1 MQKYKDVD
9 GDIIKLKLFPFSLR
23 ERAKDWLLSLPRN
36 SIDSWVS
43 AKMLLLENII
53 LLLRLYL

>member
-23 ERAKDWLLSLPRN
+23 GRAKDWLLSLPRN
-36 SIDSWVS
+36 SISVR
-43 AKMLLLENII
+43 MLLLENII
-53 LLLRLYL
+53 LLIRL